1 MRPPPPPLPRFALE
15 DADSEYQ
22 YGMECLFRFYSYGLE
37 RAWNESLYMDFE
49 ALTLRVRGR
58 PARRAPAAQPPGP
71 ASGAARPMP
80 ASLAWPPSSRQHA
93 PRVQDFEHGS
103 LYGLEKFWAFHHYT
117 GFPKD
122 QPQLEMHAKVG
133 WGWGGGDPGAAAA
146 RGRPAWAG
154 ASSVGRC
161 LWQAQCTRLLQ
172 FCEAVDAHI
181 HANTESR
188 QAVSIA

>member
-1 MRPPPPPLPRFALE
+1 
-15 DADSEYQ
+15 
-22 YGMECLFRFYSYGLE
+22 MECLFRFYSYGLE

-49 ALTLRVRGR
+49 ALTLR
-58 PARRAPAAQPPGP
+58 
-71 ASGAARPMP
+71 
-80 ASLAWPPSSRQHA
+80 
-93 PRVQDFEHGS
+93 DFEHGS